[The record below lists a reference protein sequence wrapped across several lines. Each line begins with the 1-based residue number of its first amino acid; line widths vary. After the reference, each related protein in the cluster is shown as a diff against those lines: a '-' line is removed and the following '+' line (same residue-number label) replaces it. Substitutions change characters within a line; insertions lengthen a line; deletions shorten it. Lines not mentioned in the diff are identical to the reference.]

1 MSKMEKCLSLSTASV
16 CNPSDCSVSTIVEH
30 DFDIRR
36 LEEKSMNNYDA
47 MIADALTYVM
57 EKGSPL
63 TMCEFEKLIGFH
75 FTINH
80 TEKMEGMASASS
92 ACVVNPICIAR
103 SKVEGSICQKCFAK
117 RMFKRYKDNFN
128 CFIDN
133 YELVTSVEIPQELMP
148 IMNYFIFRIE
158 AFGDVANETQ
168 AKNYWN
174 LATQNGDIGFG
185 WWTKNYEIVAPVFDK
200 YGKPDNVTLV
210 VSSPML
216 NEQLNIEDYPYADK
230 IMTIYTRKYL
240 KTHKVDINC
249 KKGDKCL
256 LCKKC
261 YKKDNGIKYINE
273 IQK

>member
-1 MSKMEKCLSLSTASV
+1 M
-16 CNPSDCSVSTIVEH
+16 
-30 DFDIRR
+30 
-36 LEEKSMNNYDA
+36 
-47 MIADALTYVM
+47 
-57 EKGSPL
+57 
-63 TMCEFEKLIGFH
+63 
-75 FTINH
+75 
-80 TEKMEGMASASS
+80 
-92 ACVVNPICIAR
+92 
-103 SKVEGSICQKCFAK
+103 
-117 RMFKRYKDNFN
+117 
-128 CFIDN
+128 
-133 YELVTSVEIPQELMP
+133 
-148 IMNYFIFRIE
+148 
-158 AFGDVANETQ
+158 ANETQ

-174 LATQNGDIGFG
+174 LATQNSDIGFG

-261 YKKDNGIKYINE
+261 YKKDNGIEYINE